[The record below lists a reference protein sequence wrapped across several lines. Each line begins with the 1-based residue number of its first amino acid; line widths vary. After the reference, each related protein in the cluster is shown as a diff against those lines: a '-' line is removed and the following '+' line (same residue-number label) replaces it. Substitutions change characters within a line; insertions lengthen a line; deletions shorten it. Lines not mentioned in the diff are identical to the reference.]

1 MAKAPANSCPSK
13 SSAKT
18 ISPKP
23 GTMGVKVATGVALGR
38 GVAVLSGAGVK
49 VGAAALAVVV
59 AGRLGT
65 GEQAQTKKAAHTN
78 RTVIFEAVISG
89 CIFPVI

>member
-49 VGAAALAVVV
+49 VGTAAALAVVV

-65 GEQAQTKKAAHTN
+65 GEQAQTKKAAHAN
-78 RTVIFEAVISG
+78 RL
-89 CIFPVI
+89 